1 MQPHQRTPADKIYSL
16 QQGEPSI
23 LQVCMQIVCRCVPSG
38 SKSKTTNQIKPAF
51 FSTPAYRGAQL
62 FSSFA
67 GAARPT
73 KRQLLCRLAPGLW
86 VYNNGGVYGGEA
98 AVAVN
103 QTQQVMM
110 HRSGGV
116 GCLATAASVGSTP
129 RYTGAYSI
137 VNRVSARMV
146 KGTAK
151 IISKQQ
157 HGMSMPG
164 QATAFHGIPLH
175 SLEQHIGRPMQTP
188 RSSLASRYH
197 QYHISPHR
205 APSICPTAYVR
216 TKRAPPHVSPNAV
229 HVSKRSFASHSGNH
243 HLKPLP
249 ASAHNALVKY
259 TPPVGPL
266 NRVDRAKLLAATPT
280 FLARLK
286 IRLKLLLMRQIRPW
300 RVDDFIA
307 MFSWAFLANVAFVL
321 LGTTTFFSLLLATAN
336 SLQFQGFVASKISDY
351 LTASTGVEVKFE
363 AAIVPNWKDGR
374 ITLRNVV
381 MSKRAEG
388 PSTDT
393 STSHKGEDHS
403 GHGHEHDDA
412 SDHQGTTSEEI
423 DTNFT
428 MFDLTIDEIDV
439 TLSAKRWLD
448 GKGLIEDACIKGV
461 RGVID
466 RTHVWWDPDVEY
478 IPEEARRK
486 HIPGDFELESLQLD
500 DMLVTVLQPDG
511 FRPYT
516 VSIFSA
522 QFPCFR
528 KQWICYDM
536 LCADSM
542 VGMFDGSLFSCYTAQ
557 RENTDSQTDTKW
569 RRTTRFKI
577 DDVKIDHLNAG
588 VEGPFGWIYSG
599 TVDVTCDVRIPNEP
613 EEDVLRKLVNDIVD
627 KIDEVVDFA
636 PLPLVFGTGAIGGKE
651 IVMYPNRAAA
661 ALHQKMME
669 EEEERKMIMQRQKLE
684 HKQDVSQQEQYHQR
698 QTNRNQ
704 LGQHH
709 KVEQQYREY
718 QVIKQQQSQHHL
730 TEQQRQQHQQHMARL
745 QPSVSTPATAAKSKS
760 KKPALVMDFEFLFN
774 DTKASIPLQTES
786 MSYLSNAMV
795 RPIVAFMNSNR
806 TVTPIRC
813 RVEMDLSEF
822 DGSWTI
828 YDSNLMNNLST
839 EVGKAWANLVAD
851 ERERNRKLKRVG
863 LWGLQSMTRNIVSVY
878 DYARGNRGF
887 WHYIGTQ
894 TT

>member
-1 MQPHQRTPADKIYSL
+1 MQPHRSTSADKICSHSK
-16 QQGEPSI
+16 GGSS
-23 LQVCMQIVCRCVPSG
+23 CR
-38 SKSKTTNQIKPAF
+38 
-51 FSTPAYRGAQL
+51 RGAQL
-62 FSSFA
+62 LSSLA
-67 GAARPT
+67 GTARPT

-86 VYNNGGVYGGEA
+86 VYNNSGVYGSEA

-110 HRSGGV
+110 HRSGGA
-116 GCLATAASVGSTP
+116 GGLAAATSIGSTP
-129 RYTGAYSI
+129 RHTGVYSI
-137 VNRVSARMV
+137 VNRVSAHMV
-146 KGTAK
+146 KGTAN
-151 IISKQQ
+151 IIGKQQ
-157 HGMSMPG
+157 HIPG
-164 QATAFHGIPLH
+164 PHGTPFH
-175 SLEQHIGRPMQTP
+175 SLEQHTAHPMYSF
-188 RSSLASRYH
+188 RSGSASRSA
-197 QYHISPHR
+197 QYHTSRHTI
-205 APSICPTAYVR
+205 PSVCPTTYVR
-216 TKRAPPHVSPNAV
+216 TKRAPCHFSSNAV
-229 HVSKRSFASHSGNH
+229 HGSKRSFASHSGNYQ
-243 HLKPLP
+243 LKAPP
-249 ASAHNALVKY
+249 ASPHNALVKY
-259 TPPVGPL
+259 TPPAGPL

-351 LTASTGVEVKFE
+351 LTASTGVKVKFE

-388 PSTDT
+388 PSTGA
-393 STSHKGEDHS
+393 STGHKGEDHS
-403 GHGHEHDDA
+403 GHGHEHDD
-412 SDHQGTTSEEI
+412 TSEHQSTATEDI

-486 HIPGDFELESLQLD
+486 HVPGDFELESLQLD

-557 RENTDSQTDTKW
+557 RENTDSQSDTKW
-569 RRTTRFKI
+569 KRTTRFKI

-669 EEEERKMIMQRQKLE
+669 EEEERRTVMQRQNLD
-684 HKQDVSQQEQYHQR
+684 HKQDAAQDGHDHHHHP
-698 QTNRNQ
+698 QTNRKQ
-704 LGQHH
+704 LGRHH

-718 QVIKQQQSQHHL
+718 QEIKQRQSQHHL
-730 TEQQRQQHQQHMARL
+730 TEQQRQQHQQHMAKL
-745 QPSVSTPATAAKSKS
+745 QPSAATPAAVAKSKS
-760 KKPALVMDFEFLFN
+760 KRPALVMDFEFLFN

-894 TT
+894 TV

>member
-1 MQPHQRTPADKIYSL
+1 
-16 QQGEPSI
+16 
-23 LQVCMQIVCRCVPSG
+23 
-38 SKSKTTNQIKPAF
+38 
-51 FSTPAYRGAQL
+51 
-62 FSSFA
+62 
-67 GAARPT
+67 
-73 KRQLLCRLAPGLW
+73 
-86 VYNNGGVYGGEA
+86 
-98 AVAVN
+98 
-103 QTQQVMM
+103 M
-110 HRSGGV
+110 HRSGSA
-116 GCLATAASVGSTP
+116 GCLTTAASVVSTP
-129 RYTGAYSI
+129 RHTGVYSI
-137 VNRVSARMV
+137 LNRVSSRMV

-151 IISKQQ
+151 IISTQQ
-157 HGMSMPG
+157 R
-164 QATAFHGIPLH
+164 I
-175 SLEQHIGRPMQTP
+175 
-188 RSSLASRYH
+188 
-197 QYHISPHR
+197 
-205 APSICPTAYVR
+205 
-216 TKRAPPHVSPNAV
+216 
-229 HVSKRSFASHSGNH
+229 
-243 HLKPLP
+243 
-249 ASAHNALVKY
+249 KY

-307 MFSWAFLANVAFVL
+307 MFSWAFLANIAFVL

-351 LTASTGVEVKFE
+351 LTASTGVRVKFE

-381 MSKRAEG
+381 MSKRAER

-393 STSHKGEDHS
+393 LPGHKGEDHS

-412 SDHQGTTSEEI
+412 SDHQGTTTEEI

-461 RGVID
+461 RGIID

-486 HIPGDFELESLQLD
+486 HVPGDFELESLQLD

-557 RENTDSQTDTKW
+557 RENTDNQTDTKW
-569 RRTTRFKI
+569 KRTTRFKI

-613 EEDVLRKLVNDIVD
+613 SEDVLRKLVNDIVD

-669 EEEERKMIMQRQKLE
+669 EEEERRMTMQRQKLE
-684 HKQDVSQQEQYHQR
+684 SPQDTSREEHHQH
-698 QTNRNQ
+698 QTNLSQ
-704 LGQHH
+704 LDRHH
-709 KVEQQYREY
+709 KVEQQYKEY
-718 QVIKQQQSQHHL
+718 QEIKEQQSQHHL

-745 QPSVSTPATAAKSKS
+745 QPSATAPASVAKSKS
-760 KKPALVMDFEFLFN
+760 KKPALVMDFEFRFN

-813 RVEMDLSEF
+813 RVEMDLCEF

-894 TT
+894 TA

>member
-1 MQPHQRTPADKIYSL
+1 MQATCLAQRGPMRGL
-16 QQGEPSI
+16 I
-23 LQVCMQIVCRCVPSG
+23 LTRTLASNHVASVHRTRFILVNSASALSG
-38 SKSKTTNQIKPAF
+38 HRSRAS
-51 FSTPAYRGAQL
+51 RL
-62 FSSFA
+62 FSSIT
-67 GAARPT
+67 GGGRT
-73 KRQLLCRLAPGLW
+73 TTSKQLLCRLAPGLW
-86 VYNNGGVYGGEA
+86 VYNNGGLYGGEA

-103 QTQQVMM
+103 QTTQQVIMN
-110 HRSGGV
+110 R
-116 GCLATAASVGSTP
+116 
-129 RYTGAYSI
+129 TGAGL
-137 VNRVSARMV
+137 VSNSFACSAPRARGVHTIMNDLSKRMV
-146 KGTAK
+146 KGTAQ
-151 IISKQQ
+151 ILSKPQPRTNLQTGPAQDSQNFLLGESLQPHLQQ
-157 HGMSMPG
+157 FRRS
-164 QATAFHGIPLH
+164 LH
-175 SLEQHIGRPMQTP
+175 TTTRQEA
-188 RSSLASRYH
+188 SSLASGSSQSRH
-197 QYHISPHR
+197 VQDSVQAKR
-205 APSICPTAYVR
+205 VFASTLTRTKLAPSGVR
-216 TKRAPPHVSPNAV
+216 SQ
-229 HVSKRSFASHSGNH
+229 VSKRTFATETGRSSSS
-243 HLKPLP
+243 
-249 ASAHNALVKY
+249 ASSQSALVKY
-259 TPPVGPL
+259 TPPIGPL
-266 NRVDRAKLLAATPT
+266 DRVGRAKLLSAAPN
-280 FLARLK
+280 FMARLR

-307 MFSWAFLANVAFVL
+307 MFSWAFIANVAFVL
-321 LGTTTFFSLLLATAN
+321 LGTTTFFSLVLATAN

-351 LTASTGVEVKFE
+351 LTASTGVKVKFE

-381 MSKRAEG
+381 MSKRAEE
-388 PSTDT
+388 PSDAQHLL
-393 STSHKGEDHS
+393 SHKGEDHS
-403 GHGHEHDDA
+403 GHGHEHDGEG
-412 SDHQGTTSEEI
+412 DHPSQEEI

-439 TLSAKRWLD
+439 TLSARRWLD
-448 GKGLIEDACIKGV
+448 GKGLIEDASIKGV

-486 HIPGDFELESLQLD
+486 HVPGDFELESLELD

-516 VSIFSA
+516 VSIFNA

-542 VGMFDGSLFSCYTAQ
+542 VGMFDGCLFSCYTAQ
-557 RENTDSQTDTKW
+557 RENTDSQSDTKW
-569 RRTTRFKI
+569 KRTTRFKI

-588 VEGPFGWIYSG
+588 VEGPFGWIYAG

-636 PLPLVFGTGAIGGKE
+636 PLPIVFGTGTIGGKE
-651 IVMYPNRAAA
+651 IVVYPNRAAA
-661 ALHQKMME
+661 ALHQKMKE
-669 EEEERKMIMQRQKLE
+669 EEEEEQRLLALQARAQRMTPAEE
-684 HKQDVSQQEQYHQR
+684 HHRLRQMNHGQHQSQQYHQ
-698 QTNRNQ
+698 Q
-704 LGQHH
+704 
-709 KVEQQYREY
+709 VQQMYH
-718 QVIKQQQSQHHL
+718 QQQQQQQQQLSQYP
-730 TEQQRQQHQQHMARL
+730 TAAQQQQHQAHMAKVH
-745 QPSVSTPATAAKSKS
+745 PPKTKS
-760 KKPALVMDFEFLFN
+760 KKPALVMDFEFRFN

-813 RVEMDLSEF
+813 RLEMDLSEF

-894 TT
+894 TA

>member
-1 MQPHQRTPADKIYSL
+1 MNHLS
-16 QQGEPSI
+16 E
-23 LQVCMQIVCRCVPSG
+23 
-38 SKSKTTNQIKPAF
+38 
-51 FSTPAYRGAQL
+51 
-62 FSSFA
+62 
-67 GAARPT
+67 
-73 KRQLLCRLAPGLW
+73 
-86 VYNNGGVYGGEA
+86 
-98 AVAVN
+98 
-103 QTQQVMM
+103 
-110 HRSGGV
+110 
-116 GCLATAASVGSTP
+116 
-129 RYTGAYSI
+129 
-137 VNRVSARMV
+137 RMV
-146 KGTAK
+146 KGTAR
-151 IISKQQ
+151 ILSKPQPRTSLQEAGLCGFTKTSQQ
-157 HGMSMPG
+157 HPFRDPM
-164 QATAFHGIPLH
+164 
-175 SLEQHIGRPMQTP
+175 QHIVHSKHTSSSPTPSQIRQYQTSKP
-188 RSSLASRYH
+188 HITLTETIQAASVPVRAKPTYPTT
-197 QYHISPHR
+197 YTR
-205 APSICPTAYVR
+205 TKLAPSCMRSHAGNGT
-216 TKRAPPHVSPNAV
+216 
-229 HVSKRSFASHSGNH
+229 KRSFATEAGGQYPRSS
-243 HLKPLP
+243 
-249 ASAHNALVKY
+249 SITQNALVKY

-266 NRVDRAKLLAATPT
+266 DRVGRAKLLSAAPN

-300 RVDDFIA
+300 RTDDFIA

-321 LGTTTFFSLLLATAN
+321 LGTTTFFSLVLATAN

-351 LTASTGVEVKFE
+351 LTASTGVKVKFE

-381 MSKRAEG
+381 MSKRAEDPISSHLIG
-388 PSTDT
+388 
-393 STSHKGEDHS
+393 HKGEDHS
-403 GHGHEHDDA
+403 GHGHEHDHDGVDHA
-412 SDHQGTTSEEI
+412 SITEEEI

-428 MFDLTIDEIDV
+428 MFDLTIDQIDV
-439 TLSAKRWLD
+439 TLSAKQWLD
-448 GKGLIEDACIKGV
+448 GKGLIEDASIKGV

-478 IPEEARRK
+478 IPEEARRQ
-486 HIPGDFELESLQLD
+486 HVPGDFELESLQLE

-528 KQWICYDM
+528 KQWVCYDM
-536 LCADSM
+536 LCAESM
-542 VGMFDGSLFSCYTAQ
+542 VGMFDGCLFSCYTAQ
-557 RENTDSQTDTKW
+557 RESTDNQTDTKW
-569 RRTTRFKI
+569 RRMTRFKI

-588 VEGPFGWIYSG
+588 VEGPFGWIYAG
-599 TVDVTCDVRIPNEP
+599 TVDVTCDVRIPSEP
-613 EEDVLRKLVNDIVD
+613 REDVLRKLVNDIVD

-669 EEEERKMIMQRQKLE
+669 EEEEQRRYAQQNESESDVENEHHRLHEANRHEYLQKQQKIEQQLRQYQQLQE
-684 HKQDVSQQEQYHQR
+684 QSQQ
-698 QTNRNQ
+698 
-704 LGQHH
+704 L
-709 KVEQQYREY
+709 
-718 QVIKQQQSQHHL
+718 L
-730 TEQQRQQHQQHMARL
+730 TEQQRQQHQQHMSRL
-745 QPSVSTPATAAKSKS
+745 IPVKSKS
-760 KKPALVMDFEFLFN
+760 KKPALVMDFEFRFN
-774 DTKASIPLQTES
+774 DIKASVPLQTES
-786 MSYLSNAMV
+786 MSYLSNAMI

-839 EVGKAWANLVAD
+839 EVGKAWANIVAD

-894 TT
+894 TV

>member
-1 MQPHQRTPADKIYSL
+1 MRFLSSL
-16 QQGEPSI
+16 TGNS
-23 LQVCMQIVCRCVPSG
+23 R
-38 SKSKTTNQIKPAF
+38 
-51 FSTPAYRGAQL
+51 
-62 FSSFA
+62 SS
-67 GAARPT
+67 

-86 VYNNGGVYGGEA
+86 VYNNGGIYGGEA

-103 QTQQVMM
+103 QTTQQVMM
-110 HRSGGV
+110 QRSGVATLNSASFAGSVPARARGV
-116 GCLATAASVGSTP
+116 HQIMNHLSE
-129 RYTGAYSI
+129 
-137 VNRVSARMV
+137 RMV
-146 KGTAK
+146 KGTAR
-151 IISKQQ
+151 ILSKPQPRTSSALQ
-157 HGMSMPG
+157 EAGRHGFS
-164 QATAFHGIPLH
+164 
-175 SLEQHIGRPMQTP
+175 
-188 RSSLASRYH
+188 RSSSQPHTTQHHHFSSSLSTPSSQTRQYITSTNHINKATSTLSSTTATRTAHLAYPLRTKL
-197 QYHISPHR
+197 
-205 APSICPTAYVR
+205 APSTVR
-216 TKRAPPHVSPNAV
+216 FHAV
-229 HVSKRSFASHSGNH
+229 NGSRRTYATPSSNTS
-243 HLKPLP
+243 
-249 ASAHNALVKY
+249 ALVKY
-259 TPPVGPL
+259 TPPHTGPL
-266 NRVDRAKLLAATPT
+266 DRVGRAKLLSAAPT

-286 IRLKLLLMRQIRPW
+286 IRFKLLLMRQIRPW

-321 LGTTTFFSLLLATAN
+321 LGTTTFFSLVLAAAN

-351 LTASTGVEVKFE
+351 LTASTGVKVKFE

-381 MSKRAEG
+381 MSKRAET
-388 PSTDT
+388 PLTEDES
-393 STSHKGEDHS
+393 SSLVHKGEDHS
-403 GHGHEHDDA
+403 GHGHEHDDSHPYIA
-412 SDHQGTTSEEI
+412 TEEEI

-428 MFDLTIDEIDV
+428 MFDVTIDQIDV

-448 GKGLIEDACIKGV
+448 GKGLIEDASIKGV

-486 HIPGDFELESLQLD
+486 HVPGDFELESLQLE

-516 VSIFSA
+516 VSVFSA

-542 VGMFDGSLFSCYTAQ
+542 VGMFDGCLFSCYTAQ
-557 RENTDSQTDTKW
+557 RENTDIQTDIKW
-569 RRTTRFKI
+569 KRTTRFKI

-588 VEGPFGWIYSG
+588 VEGPFGWIYAG
-599 TVDVTCDVRIPNEP
+599 TVDITCDVKIPNEP

-651 IVMYPNRAAA
+651 IVVYPNRAAA
-661 ALHQKMME
+661 ALHQRMME
-669 EEEERKMIMQRQKLE
+669 KEEEEREILASQHQQ
-684 HKQDVSQQEQYHQR
+684 HGHIHQAQTPQDEHQR
-698 QTNRNQ
+698 LHQ
-704 LGQHH
+704 LKKQHQ
-709 KVEQQYREY
+709 KVEQQYRQY
-718 QVIKQQQSQHHL
+718 LIQQQQSQQHL
-730 TEQQRQQHQQHMARL
+730 TEQQRQQHQQHMSRL
-745 QPSVSTPATAAKSKS
+745 NPAIITGKIKS
-760 KKPALVMDFEFLFN
+760 KKPALVMDFEFRFN

-795 RPIVAFMNSNR
+795 RPLVAFMNSNR

-828 YDSNLMNNLST
+828 YDSNLMSNLST

-863 LWGLQSMTRNIVSVY
+863 LWGLQSVTRNIVSVY

-894 TT
+894 SV

>member
-1 MQPHQRTPADKIYSL
+1 MQASCLLQRGPIRPPILTRTVACNHPTAIQRTR
-16 QQGEPSI
+16 SI
-23 LQVCMQIVCRCVPSG
+23 LLKKQDVQTR
-38 SKSKTTNQIKPAF
+38 SKSMQF
-51 FSTPAYRGAQL
+51 LSTITGNGRT
-62 FSSFA
+62 S
-67 GAARPT
+67 

-86 VYNNGGVYGGEA
+86 VYNNGGIYGGEA

-103 QTQQVMM
+103 QTTQQVIMQ
-110 HRSGGV
+110 RSGVATLNSASFAGSIPTRARGV
-116 GCLATAASVGSTP
+116 HQIMNHLSE
-129 RYTGAYSI
+129 
-137 VNRVSARMV
+137 RMV
-146 KGTAK
+146 KGTAQ
-151 IISKQQ
+151 ILSKPQPRTSTLQ
-157 HGMSMPG
+157 EAGRLGFSQSSSQPHAANHHHFLSSPVNTPSS
-164 QATAFHGIPLH
+164 QTRQYITTTNHLNKTTPTTAARAAHLANPLRTQ
-175 SLEQHIGRPMQTP
+175 L
-188 RSSLASRYH
+188 
-197 QYHISPHR
+197 
-205 APSICPTAYVR
+205 APSTVR
-216 TKRAPPHVSPNAV
+216 SQAV
-229 HVSKRSFASHSGNH
+229 NGSRRTYATQSSNS
-243 HLKPLP
+243 
-249 ASAHNALVKY
+249 SALVKY
-259 TPPVGPL
+259 TPPPTGPL
-266 NRVDRAKLLAATPT
+266 DRVGRAKLLSAAPT

-321 LGTTTFFSLLLATAN
+321 LGTTTFFSLVLAAAN

-381 MSKRAEG
+381 MSKRAVAPLPEDE
-388 PSTDT
+388 S
-393 STSHKGEDHS
+393 SSLAHKGEDHS
-403 GHGHEHDDA
+403 GHGHEHDDSHPHVA
-412 SDHQGTTSEEI
+412 TEEEV

-428 MFDLTIDEIDV
+428 MFDVTIDQIDV

-448 GKGLIEDACIKGV
+448 GKGLIEDASIKGV

-486 HIPGDFELESLQLD
+486 HVPGDFELESLQLE

-516 VSIFSA
+516 VSVFSA

-542 VGMFDGSLFSCYTAQ
+542 VGMFDGCLFSCYTAQ
-557 RENTDSQTDTKW
+557 RENTDTQTDTKW
-569 RRTTRFKI
+569 KRTTRFKI

-588 VEGPFGWIYSG
+588 VEGPFGWIYAG
-599 TVDVTCDVRIPNEP
+599 TVDVTCDVKIPNEP

-651 IVMYPNRAAA
+651 IVVYPNRAAA
-661 ALHQKMME
+661 ALHQRMME
-669 EEEERKMIMQRQKLE
+669 KEEEERKMQRQQHGHTHQPQTPQDE
-684 HKQDVSQQEQYHQR
+684 HHRLHHLNKQHQ
-698 QTNRNQ
+698 
-704 LGQHH
+704 
-709 KVEQQYREY
+709 KVEQQYRQY
-718 QVIKQQQSQHHL
+718 QLQQQQSQQHL
-730 TEQQRQQHQQHMARL
+730 TEQQRQQHQQHMSRL
-745 QPSVSTPATAAKSKS
+745 NPATITGKTKS
-760 KKPALVMDFEFLFN
+760 KKPALVMDFEFRFN
-774 DTKASIPLQTES
+774 DTKASIPLHTES

-795 RPIVAFMNSNR
+795 RPLVAFMNSNR

-863 LWGLQSMTRNIVSVY
+863 LWGLQSVTRNIVSVY

-894 TT
+894 TV

>member
-1 MQPHQRTPADKIYSL
+1 MQRSCAGLNS
-16 QQGEPSI
+16 
-23 LQVCMQIVCRCVPSG
+23 
-38 SKSKTTNQIKPAF
+38 A
-51 FSTPAYRGAQL
+51 
-62 FSSFA
+62 SFA
-67 GAARPT
+67 A
-73 KRQLLCRLAPGLW
+73 
-86 VYNNGGVYGGEA
+86 
-98 AVAVN
+98 
-103 QTQQVMM
+103 
-110 HRSGGV
+110 
-116 GCLATAASVGSTP
+116 AASSTAP
-129 RYTGAYSI
+129 RPRGVHEIMNHLSE
-137 VNRVSARMV
+137 RMV

-151 IISKQQ
+151 ILSKPQ
-157 HGMSMPG
+157 PR
-164 QATAFHGIPLH
+164 T
-175 SLEQHIGRPMQTP
+175 SLKDAGLRGFSQPYSP
-188 RSSLASRYH
+188 YSSLLHDSSAPYISSRHITNASLSQFPISSSQTRQLVASTKARSTRMPESTISSTTAHSKPAIVAPYVQTRLAYIANGSRRTYATEAGGHLSTSTAASR
-197 QYHISPHR
+197 QS
-205 APSICPTAYVR
+205 
-216 TKRAPPHVSPNAV
+216 
-229 HVSKRSFASHSGNH
+229 
-243 HLKPLP
+243 
-249 ASAHNALVKY
+249 ALVKY
-259 TPPVGPL
+259 IPPTGPL
-266 NRVDRAKLLAATPT
+266 NRVDRAKLLSATPT
-280 FLARLK
+280 FMARFK

-321 LGTTTFFSLLLATAN
+321 LGTTTFFSLVLAAAN

-351 LTASTGVEVKFE
+351 LTASTGVKVKFE

-381 MSKRAEG
+381 MSKRAEE
-388 PSTDT
+388 PAKDELAL
-393 STSHKGEDHS
+393 HKGEDHS
-403 GHGHEHDDA
+403 GHGHEHEEP
-412 SDHQGTTSEEI
+412 SEHHSGTTEEV

-428 MFDLTIDEIDV
+428 MFDLTIDQIDV

-448 GKGLIEDACIKGV
+448 GKGLIEDASIKGV

-486 HIPGDFELESLQLD
+486 HVPGDFELEFLQLD

-528 KQWICYDM
+528 KQWLFYDM

-542 VGMFDGSLFSCYTAQ
+542 VGMFDGCLFSCYTAQ
-557 RENTDSQTDTKW
+557 RENTDSQSDTKW
-569 RRTTRFKI
+569 KRATRFKI

-599 TVDVTCDVRIPNEP
+599 TVDITCDVRIPKEP

-661 ALHQKMME
+661 SLHQKLME
-669 EEEERKMIMQRQKLE
+669 EEEERQLHARE
-684 HKQDVSQQEQYHQR
+684 HEQSHGHDREQVERHRREAEHHHLHQANRSQLLKHPD
-698 QTNRNQ
+698 
-704 LGQHH
+704 
-709 KVEQQYREY
+709 VEQQYRKY
-718 QVIKQQQSQHHL
+718 QQMQQQSQQHL
-730 TEQQRQQHQQHMARL
+730 TEQQKQQHEQHMSRL
-745 QPSVSTPATAAKSKS
+745 QPLPILKSKH
-760 KKPALVMDFEFLFN
+760 KKTALVMDFEFRFN
-774 DTKASIPLQTES
+774 DTKASVPLHTES

-806 TVTPIRC
+806 TAIPIRC
-813 RVEMDLSEF
+813 RVEMDLNEF
-822 DGSWTI
+822 DGAWTM
-828 YDSNLMNNLST
+828 YDSDLMNNLST

-894 TT
+894 TV

>member
-1 MQPHQRTPADKIYSL
+1 MQR
-16 QQGEPSI
+16 
-23 LQVCMQIVCRCVPSG
+23 SG
-38 SKSKTTNQIKPAF
+38 V
-51 FSTPAYRGAQL
+51 STLNSA
-62 FSSFA
+62 SFA
-67 GAARPT
+67 GTAPRARCVH
-73 KRQLLCRLAPGLW
+73 QIMNHLS
-86 VYNNGGVYGGEA
+86 E
-98 AVAVN
+98 
-103 QTQQVMM
+103 
-110 HRSGGV
+110 
-116 GCLATAASVGSTP
+116 
-129 RYTGAYSI
+129 
-137 VNRVSARMV
+137 RMV
-146 KGTAK
+146 KGTAQ
-151 IISKQQ
+151 ILSRPQPRTSALQEAGRHGFSHSSKPHPAHPAHHIPSPLKTSASQSRQ
-157 HGMSMPG
+157 YRTSHHPARLRETTSTLPSASPR
-164 QATAFHGIPLH
+164 ATHP
-175 SLEQHIGRPMQTP
+175 
-188 RSSLASRYH
+188 SSFLRTKL
-197 QYHISPHR
+197 
-205 APSICPTAYVR
+205 APSTVR
-216 TKRAPPHVSPNAV
+216 
-229 HVSKRSFASHSGNH
+229 SHPISGSRRTY
-243 HLKPLP
+243 
-249 ASAHNALVKY
+249 ATGSSSSSALVKY
-259 TPPVGPL
+259 TPPTGPL
-266 NRVDRAKLLAATPT
+266 DRVGRAKLLSAAPT

-321 LGTTTFFSLLLATAN
+321 LGTTTFFSLVLAAAN

-351 LTASTGVEVKFE
+351 LTASTGVKVKFE

-381 MSKRAEG
+381 MSKRPEI
-388 PSTDT
+388 PSNQDP
-393 STSHKGEDHS
+393 SLLAHMGEDHS
-403 GHGHEHDDA
+403 GHGHEHDEL
-412 SDHQGTTSEEI
+412 TEEEI
-423 DTNFT
+423 ETNFT
-428 MFDLTIDEIDV
+428 MFDVTIDQIDV
-439 TLSAKRWLD
+439 TFSAKRWLD
-448 GKGLIEDACIKGV
+448 GKGLIQDASIKGV

-466 RTHVWWDPDVEY
+466 RTHVWWDPDEEY

-486 HIPGDFELESLQLD
+486 HVPGDFELESLQLE

-516 VSIFSA
+516 VSVFSA

-542 VGMFDGSLFSCYTAQ
+542 VGMFDGCLFSCYTAQ
-557 RENTDSQTDTKW
+557 RENTDTQTDTKW
-569 RRTTRFKI
+569 KRTTRFKI

-588 VEGPFGWIYSG
+588 VEGPFGWIYAG
-599 TVDVTCDVRIPNEP
+599 TVDVTCDVHIPKEP

-651 IVMYPNRAAA
+651 IIVYPNRAAA

-669 EEEERKMIMQRQKLE
+669 KEEEERELLALQRRQQGHGHQAETPQDE
-684 HKQDVSQQEQYHQR
+684 HHR
-698 QTNRNQ
+698 FNQ
-704 LGQHH
+704 LKKQHQM
-709 KVEQQYREY
+709 VEQQYRQY
-718 QVIKQQQSQHHL
+718 QLQQQQSQQHL
-730 TEQQRQQHQQHMARL
+730 TEQQRQQHQQHMSRIN
-745 QPSVSTPATAAKSKS
+745 PAAITGKSKS
-760 KKPALVMDFEFLFN
+760 KKPALVMDFEFRFN

-894 TT
+894 SV

>member
-1 MQPHQRTPADKIYSL
+1 MPRL
-16 QQGEPSI
+16 
-23 LQVCMQIVCRCVPSG
+23 
-38 SKSKTTNQIKPAF
+38 
-51 FSTPAYRGAQL
+51 
-62 FSSFA
+62 A
-67 GAARPT
+67 GNGRST

-86 VYNNGGVYGGEA
+86 VYNNGGIYGGEA

-103 QTQQVMM
+103 QTTQQVIMQ
-110 HRSGGV
+110 RSGVATLNSASFAGTVPRARGV
-116 GCLATAASVGSTP
+116 HQIMNHLSE
-129 RYTGAYSI
+129 
-137 VNRVSARMV
+137 RMV
-146 KGTAK
+146 KGTAQILSK
-151 IISKQQ
+151 PQPRISALQEAGRQ
-157 HGMSMPG
+157 GFGHSSSP
-164 QATAFHGIPLH
+164 QPLHHHHLSPPLNIPL
-175 SLEQHIGRPMQTP
+175 SQTRLYITSNRLAHLNKSTSTFTP
-188 RSSLASRYH
+188 TASRAAH
-197 QYHISPHR
+197 LSNP
-205 APSICPTAYVR
+205 VR
-216 TKRAPPHVSPNAV
+216 TKLAPSTV
-229 HVSKRSFASHSGNH
+229 RSHAINGSTRTYATKS
-243 HLKPLP
+243 
-249 ASAHNALVKY
+249 SSSSALVKY
-259 TPPVGPL
+259 TPPTGPL
-266 NRVDRAKLLAATPT
+266 DRVGRAKLLSAAPT

-321 LGTTTFFSLLLATAN
+321 LGTTTFFSLVLAAAN

-351 LTASTGVEVKFE
+351 LTASTGVKVKFE

-381 MSKRAEG
+381 MSKRAETPLG
-388 PSTDT
+388 EDPS
-393 STSHKGEDHS
+393 SLLAHKGEDHS
-403 GHGHEHDDA
+403 GHGHEHDDP
-412 SDHQGTTSEEI
+412 HHHVPTYEEI

-428 MFDLTIDEIDV
+428 MFDVTIDQIDV

-448 GKGLIEDACIKGV
+448 GKGLIEDASIKGV

-486 HIPGDFELESLQLD
+486 HVPGDFELESLQLE

-516 VSIFSA
+516 VSVFSA

-542 VGMFDGSLFSCYTAQ
+542 VGMFDGCLFSCYTAQ
-557 RENTDSQTDTKW
+557 RENTDTQSDTKW
-569 RRTTRFKI
+569 KRTTRFKI

-588 VEGPFGWIYSG
+588 VEGPFGWIYAG
-599 TVDVTCDVRIPNEP
+599 TVDITCDVKIPNEP
-613 EEDVLRKLVNDIVD
+613 EEDVLRKLVNDIVG

-636 PLPLVFGTGAIGGKE
+636 PLPLVFGTGAIGGKDI
-651 IVMYPNRAAA
+651 IVYPNRAAA
-661 ALHQKMME
+661 ALHQRMME
-669 EEEERKMIMQRQKLE
+669 KEEEERELLAMQRRQQGHSHHAQTPQDE
-684 HKQDVSQQEQYHQR
+684 HHRLHQLNKQHQ
-698 QTNRNQ
+698 
-704 LGQHH
+704 
-709 KVEQQYREY
+709 KVEQQYRQY
-718 QVIKQQQSQHHL
+718 QLQQQQNQQHL
-730 TEQQRQQHQQHMARL
+730 TEHQRQQHQQHMARL
-745 QPSVSTPATAAKSKS
+745 NPATITGKTKS
-760 KKPALVMDFEFLFN
+760 KKPALVMDFEFRFN

-795 RPIVAFMNSNR
+795 RPLVAFMNSNR

-894 TT
+894 TV

>member
-1 MQPHQRTPADKIYSL
+1 MRFLS
-16 QQGEPSI
+16 SI
-23 LQVCMQIVCRCVPSG
+23 TG
-38 SKSKTTNQIKPAF
+38 SS
-51 FSTPAYRGAQL
+51 
-62 FSSFA
+62 
-67 GAARPT
+67 RPT

-86 VYNNGGVYGGEA
+86 VYNNGGIYGGEA

-103 QTQQVMM
+103 QTTHQVIMQ
-110 HRSGGV
+110 RSGV
-116 GCLATAASVGSTP
+116 ATLNSASFAGTVP
-129 RYTGAYSI
+129 RARDVHQIMNHLSE
-137 VNRVSARMV
+137 RMV
-146 KGTAK
+146 KGTAQ
-151 IISKQQ
+151 ILSKPQPRTSALQ
-157 HGMSMPG
+157 EAGRHGFGHTSSQPHHHHP
-164 QATAFHGIPLH
+164 TSPLNTPLSQTRQYTTPNH
-175 SLEQHIGRPMQTP
+175 HAHINNPT
-188 RSSLASRYH
+188 STFT
-197 QYHISPHR
+197 
-205 APSICPTAYVR
+205 PTATRTAYLSYPVR
-216 TKRAPPHVSPNAV
+216 TKLAPSAV
-229 HVSKRSFASHSGNH
+229 RSHAVNG
-243 HLKPLP
+243 
-249 ASAHNALVKY
+249 SARTYATTSSSSSALVKY
-259 TPPVGPL
+259 TPPTGPL
-266 NRVDRAKLLAATPT
+266 DRVGRAKLLSAAPT

-286 IRLKLLLMRQIRPW
+286 IRFKLLLMRQIRPW

-321 LGTTTFFSLLLATAN
+321 LGTTTFFSLVLAAAN

-351 LTASTGVEVKFE
+351 LTASTGVKVKFE

-381 MSKRAEG
+381 MSKRAETPEAED
-388 PSTDT
+388 PS
-393 STSHKGEDHS
+393 SLLAHKGEDHS
-403 GHGHEHDDA
+403 GHGHEHDDT
-412 SDHQGTTSEEI
+412 HHPTPTFEEI

-428 MFDLTIDEIDV
+428 MFDVTIDQIDV

-448 GKGLIEDACIKGV
+448 GKGLIEDASIKGV
-461 RGVID
+461 RGIID

-486 HIPGDFELESLQLD
+486 HIPGDFELESLQLE

-516 VSIFSA
+516 VSVFSA

-542 VGMFDGSLFSCYTAQ
+542 VGMFDGCLFSCYTAQ
-557 RENTDSQTDTKW
+557 RENTDTQSDTKW
-569 RRTTRFKI
+569 KRTTRFKI

-588 VEGPFGWIYSG
+588 VEGPFGWIYAG
-599 TVDVTCDVRIPNEP
+599 TVDVTCDVKIPNEP
-613 EEDVLRKLVNDIVD
+613 EEDALRKLVNDIVD

-651 IVMYPNRAAA
+651 IIVYPNRAAA
-661 ALHQKMME
+661 ALHQRMME
-669 EEEERKMIMQRQKLE
+669 KEEEEREMLALQRRQQGHIHQTQTPQDE
-684 HKQDVSQQEQYHQR
+684 HHRLHQLNKQHQ
-698 QTNRNQ
+698 
-704 LGQHH
+704 
-709 KVEQQYREY
+709 KVEQQYRQY
-718 QVIKQQQSQHHL
+718 QLQQQQNQQHL
-730 TEQQRQQHQQHMARL
+730 TEQQRQQHQQHMSRL
-745 QPSVSTPATAAKSKS
+745 NPATITGKTKS
-760 KKPALVMDFEFLFN
+760 KKPALVMDFEFRFN

-795 RPIVAFMNSNR
+795 RPLVAFMNSNR

-894 TT
+894 SV

>member
-1 MQPHQRTPADKIYSL
+1 MQR
-16 QQGEPSI
+16 
-23 LQVCMQIVCRCVPSG
+23 SG
-38 SKSKTTNQIKPAF
+38 S
-51 FSTPAYRGAQL
+51 
-62 FSSFA
+62 A
-67 GAARPT
+67 GCFHPV
-73 KRQLLCRLAPGLW
+73 PF
-86 VYNNGGVYGGEA
+86 
-98 AVAVN
+98 
-103 QTQQVMM
+103 
-110 HRSGGV
+110 
-116 GCLATAASVGSTP
+116 TASTP
-129 RYTGAYSI
+129 RKKGVHQIMNHLSQRMVQGTAEILTKPQPTTSISSQATSFRGFSRLSMKQPSPHPMQSHCSSSSTQGNSCPSRRYHTPRQAASSLTPNSAKIAYTTAYARTRLAAASMFP
-137 VNRVSARMV
+137 NSAR
-146 KGTAK
+146 GST
-151 IISKQQ
+151 
-157 HGMSMPG
+157 
-164 QATAFHGIPLH
+164 
-175 SLEQHIGRPMQTP
+175 
-188 RSSLASRYH
+188 
-197 QYHISPHR
+197 
-205 APSICPTAYVR
+205 
-216 TKRAPPHVSPNAV
+216 
-229 HVSKRSFASHSGNH
+229 RSFASEAGG
-243 HLKPLP
+243 LYPKPS
-249 ASAHNALVKY
+249 ASSSKNALVKY
-259 TPPVGPL
+259 TPPIGPL

-321 LGTTTFFSLLLATAN
+321 LGTTTFFSLVLAAAN
-336 SLQFQGFVASKISDY
+336 SLQFQGFVAAKISDY
-351 LTASTGVEVKFE
+351 LTASTGVKVKFE

-381 MSKRAEG
+381 MSKRAEE
-388 PSTDT
+388 PVQDAL
-393 STSHKGEDHS
+393 TSHKGEDHS
-403 GHGHEHDDA
+403 GHGHEHDDPI
-412 SDHQGTTSEEI
+412 DHHSVTTEEI

-428 MFDLTIDEIDV
+428 MFDLTIDQIDV
-439 TLSAKRWLD
+439 TLSARRWLD
-448 GKGLIEDACIKGV
+448 GKGLIEDASIKGV

-466 RTHVWWDPDVEY
+466 RTHVWWDTEVEY

-486 HIPGDFELESLQLD
+486 HVPGDFELESLQLD
-500 DMLVTVLQPDG
+500 DMLVTVLQPDA

-528 KQWICYDM
+528 KQWLCYDM

-542 VGMFDGSLFSCYTAQ
+542 VGMFDGCLFSCYTAQ

-569 RRTTRFKI
+569 KRTTRFKI

-599 TVDVTCDVRIPNEP
+599 TVDITCDVRIPNEP

-651 IVMYPNRAAA
+651 IVIYPNRAAA

-669 EEEERKMIMQRQKLE
+669 EEEERQGHKDRQDIAQGERHQADRGQRAQ
-684 HKQDVSQQEQYHQR
+684 HQD
-698 QTNRNQ
+698 
-704 LGQHH
+704 
-709 KVEQQYREY
+709 VEQQYHQY
-718 QVIKQQQSQHHL
+718 QQLKQQQSQQHL
-730 TEQQRQQHQQHMARL
+730 TEQQRQQHQLHMSRIN
-745 QPSVSTPATAAKSKS
+745 PSASTPITAMRSKS
-760 KKPALVMDFEFLFN
+760 KKPALVMDFEFRFN

-786 MSYLSNAMV
+786 MSYLSNAMI

-828 YDSNLMNNLST
+828 YDSNLMNNLSA

-894 TT
+894 TA

>member
-1 MQPHQRTPADKIYSL
+1 MNHLS
-16 QQGEPSI
+16 ES
-23 LQVCMQIVCRCVPSG
+23 
-38 SKSKTTNQIKPAF
+38 
-51 FSTPAYRGAQL
+51 
-62 FSSFA
+62 
-67 GAARPT
+67 
-73 KRQLLCRLAPGLW
+73 
-86 VYNNGGVYGGEA
+86 
-98 AVAVN
+98 
-103 QTQQVMM
+103 
-110 HRSGGV
+110 
-116 GCLATAASVGSTP
+116 
-129 RYTGAYSI
+129 
-137 VNRVSARMV
+137 MV
-146 KGTAK
+146 KGTAQVL
-151 IISKQQ
+151 SKRQPRTSALQ
-157 HGMSMPG
+157 EAGRHGFSHSSS
-164 QATAFHGIPLH
+164 QAYTAHHHQFPSPLT
-175 SLEQHIGRPMQTP
+175 SPLSQTRPYITSTNHLCKTTSTLTP
-188 RSSLASRYH
+188 AKASRTARL
-197 QYHISPHR
+197 SNPLR
-205 APSICPTAYVR
+205 TKLAPSTVR
-216 TKRAPPHVSPNAV
+216 SHTVNGSRRTYATQT
-229 HVSKRSFASHSGNH
+229 SKS
-243 HLKPLP
+243 
-249 ASAHNALVKY
+249 NALVKY
-259 TPPVGPL
+259 TPPTGPL
-266 NRVDRAKLLAATPT
+266 DRVGRAKLLSAAPT

-286 IRLKLLLMRQIRPW
+286 IRFKLLLMRQIRPW

-321 LGTTTFFSLLLATAN
+321 LGTTTFFSLVLAAAN

-351 LTASTGVEVKFE
+351 LTASTGVKVKFE

-381 MSKRAEG
+381 MSKRADI
-388 PSTDT
+388 PATDDE
-393 STSHKGEDHS
+393 SSSLIHKGEDHS
-403 GHGHEHDDA
+403 GHGHEHDD
-412 SDHQGTTSEEI
+412 SHPHIPTEEEV

-428 MFDLTIDEIDV
+428 MFDVTIDQIDV

-448 GKGLIEDACIKGV
+448 GKGLIEDASIKGV

-486 HIPGDFELESLQLD
+486 HVPGDFELESLQLE

-516 VSIFSA
+516 VSVFSA

-542 VGMFDGSLFSCYTAQ
+542 VGMFDGCLFSCYTAQ
-557 RENTDSQTDTKW
+557 RENTDTQTDTKW
-569 RRTTRFKI
+569 KRTTRFKI

-588 VEGPFGWIYSG
+588 VEGPFGWIYAG

-636 PLPLVFGTGAIGGKE
+636 PLPLVFGTGAIGGKD
-651 IVMYPNRAAA
+651 IVVYPNRAAA
-661 ALHQKMME
+661 ALHQRMVEK
-669 EEEERKMIMQRQKLE
+669 EEEEREMLALQRRQHGYSHQAQTPQAQTPQDE
-684 HKQDVSQQEQYHQR
+684 HHRLHQLNKQHQR
-698 QTNRNQ
+698 
-704 LGQHH
+704 
-709 KVEQQYREY
+709 VEQQYRQY
-718 QVIKQQQSQHHL
+718 QLQQQQNQQHL
-730 TEQQRQQHQQHMARL
+730 TEHQRHQHQQHMSRL
-745 QPSVSTPATAAKSKS
+745 NPAAITGKSKS
-760 KKPALVMDFEFLFN
+760 KKPALVMDFEFRFN

-795 RPIVAFMNSNR
+795 RPLVAFMNSNR

-894 TT
+894 SA

>member
-1 MQPHQRTPADKIYSL
+1 MSVSSRVPKSVTPSSQIRIIHASAPARTRL
-16 QQGEPSI
+16 
-23 LQVCMQIVCRCVPSG
+23 
-38 SKSKTTNQIKPAF
+38 
-51 FSTPAYRGAQL
+51 TP
-62 FSSFA
+62 
-67 GAARPT
+67 
-73 KRQLLCRLAPGLW
+73 
-86 VYNNGGVYGGEA
+86 
-98 AVAVN
+98 
-103 QTQQVMM
+103 
-110 HRSGGV
+110 
-116 GCLATAASVGSTP
+116 
-129 RYTGAYSI
+129 
-137 VNRVSARMV
+137 
-146 KGTAK
+146 
-151 IISKQQ
+151 
-157 HGMSMPG
+157 
-164 QATAFHGIPLH
+164 
-175 SLEQHIGRPMQTP
+175 
-188 RSSLASRYH
+188 SSLRLQRSNKTATTR
-197 QYHISPHR
+197 QYSTGHGQ
-205 APSICPTAYVR
+205 
-216 TKRAPPHVSPNAV
+216 PPNS
-229 HVSKRSFASHSGNH
+229 SQS
-243 HLKPLP
+243 
-249 ASAHNALVKY
+249 ALVKY
-259 TPPVGPL
+259 TPPTGPL
-266 NRVDRAKLLAATPT
+266 DIVSRAKLLAAAPT

-321 LGTTTFFSLLLATAN
+321 LGTTTFFSLILATAN

-351 LTASTGVEVKFE
+351 LTASTGVRVKFE
-363 AAIVPNWKDGR
+363 AAIVPNWKDGK
-374 ITLRNVV
+374 ITLRNVI
-381 MSKRAEG
+381 MSKRAEDPAVTQAG
-388 PSTDT
+388 S
-393 STSHKGEDHS
+393 SSGHKGEDHS
-403 GHGHEHDDA
+403 GHGHEHDTN
-412 SDHQGTTSEEI
+412 DHLPSTEEV

-428 MFDLTIDEIDV
+428 MFDLTIDQIDI

-448 GKGLIEDACIKGV
+448 GKGLIEDASIKGV

-466 RTHVWWDPDVEY
+466 RTHVFWDPDVEY

-486 HIPGDFELESLQLD
+486 HVPGDFELELLQLD

-522 QFPCFR
+522 QFPSFR
-528 KQWICYDM
+528 KQWLCYDI

-542 VGMFDGSLFSCYTAQ
+542 VGMFDGCLFSCYTAQ

-569 RRTTRFKI
+569 KKTTRFKI

-599 TVDVTCDVRIPNEP
+599 TVDITCDVRIPNEP

-636 PLPLVFGTGAIGGKE
+636 PLPLVFGTGTIGGKE

-661 ALHQKMME
+661 ALHRKMME
-669 EEEERKMIMQRQKLE
+669 EEEERRQLE
-684 HKQDVSQQEQYHQR
+684 QEQQQMTNELIRQREHQDLHRQNRHQHLTHQR
-698 QTNRNQ
+698 QHYPTS
-704 LGQHH
+704 
-709 KVEQQYREY
+709 
-718 QVIKQQQSQHHL
+718 QQQ
-730 TEQQRQQHQQHMARL
+730 QQHDQLMAKHH
-745 QPSVSTPATAAKSKS
+745 PAPHPAPYRSKS

-878 DYARGNRGF
+878 DYARGSRGNSKKMDKLQELLYGESKPAPRRSTENIHPHRCAKHVEDLMVAITNF
-887 WHYIGTQ
+887 DVQDQFSLVWKCMRSEQG
-894 TT
+894 

>member
-1 MQPHQRTPADKIYSL
+1 
-16 QQGEPSI
+16 
-23 LQVCMQIVCRCVPSG
+23 
-38 SKSKTTNQIKPAF
+38 
-51 FSTPAYRGAQL
+51 
-62 FSSFA
+62 
-67 GAARPT
+67 
-73 KRQLLCRLAPGLW
+73 
-86 VYNNGGVYGGEA
+86 
-98 AVAVN
+98 
-103 QTQQVMM
+103 M
-110 HRSGGV
+110 HRSGSPS
-116 GCLATAASVGSTP
+116 CLATAPNVGSTP
-129 RYTGAYSI
+129 RYTGVYNM

-146 KGTAK
+146 NGTAK

-157 HGMSMPG
+157 HTLSMPG
-164 QATAFHGIPLH
+164 QETVLRGTPLH
-175 SLEQHIGRPMQTP
+175 GMEQHFARPMQSL
-188 RSSLASRYH
+188 RSSFAGYSH
-197 QYHISPHR
+197 QYHTR
-205 APSICPTAYVR
+205 TVPSICPTAHAR
-216 TKRAPPHVSPNAV
+216 TRRAPSHISSNAT
-229 HVSKRSFASHSGNH
+229 HGSRRSVTSHSGNH
-243 HLKPLP
+243 HLKPTL
-249 ASAHNALVKY
+249 ASSHNALVKY

-351 LTASTGVEVKFE
+351 LTASTGVKVKFE

-388 PSTDT
+388 PSMDT
-393 STSHKGEDHS
+393 STGHKGEDHS

-412 SDHQGTTSEEI
+412 SEHHGTTTEEI

-486 HIPGDFELESLQLD
+486 HVPGDFELESLQLD

-569 RRTTRFKI
+569 KRTTRFKI

-669 EEEERKMIMQRQKLE
+669 EEEERRMVMQRQKLD
-684 HKQDVSQQEQYHQR
+684 HPLDVSQDGQHLQHQ
-698 QTNRNQ
+698 TSKDQ
-704 LGQHH
+704 LGRHH
-709 KVEQQYREY
+709 KVERQYREY
-718 QVIKQQQSQHHL
+718 QEIKEQQSQHHL
-730 TEQQRQQHQQHMARL
+730 TEQQRQQHQQHMTRL
-745 QPSVSTPATAAKSKS
+745 QPSAAAHATAASKSKS

-894 TT
+894 TA

>member
-1 MQPHQRTPADKIYSL
+1 MQMSRLA
-16 QQGEPSI
+16 G
-23 LQVCMQIVCRCVPSG
+23 SG
-38 SKSKTTNQIKPAF
+38 
-51 FSTPAYRGAQL
+51 R
-62 FSSFA
+62 SS
-67 GAARPT
+67 

-86 VYNNGGVYGGEA
+86 VYNNGGIYGGEA

-103 QTQQVMM
+103 QTTQQVIMQ
-110 HRSGGV
+110 RAGV
-116 GCLATAASVGSTP
+116 ATLNSASFAGTVP
-129 RYTGAYSI
+129 RARGVHQIMNHLSE
-137 VNRVSARMV
+137 RMV
-146 KGTAK
+146 KGTAQ
-151 IISKQQ
+151 ILSKPQPRTSALQ
-157 HGMSMPG
+157 EAGRQGFGHSGSSQPHHHHHFSSPSSTPLS
-164 QATAFHGIPLH
+164 QTRQYETSNRLAHLNKSTSITPTAPKAAYLSNPIRTKL
-175 SLEQHIGRPMQTP
+175 
-188 RSSLASRYH
+188 
-197 QYHISPHR
+197 
-205 APSICPTAYVR
+205 APSTVR
-216 TKRAPPHVSPNAV
+216 SHAINGSARTYATKS
-229 HVSKRSFASHSGNH
+229 SSSS
-243 HLKPLP
+243 
-249 ASAHNALVKY
+249 ALVKY
-259 TPPVGPL
+259 TPPTGPL
-266 NRVDRAKLLAATPT
+266 DRVGRAKLLSAAPT

-286 IRLKLLLMRQIRPW
+286 IRFKLLLMRQIRPW

-321 LGTTTFFSLLLATAN
+321 LGTTTFFSLVLAAAN

-351 LTASTGVEVKFE
+351 LTASTGVKVKFE

-381 MSKRAEG
+381 MSKRAET
-388 PSTDT
+388 PSGEDP
-393 STSHKGEDHS
+393 SSLLAHKGEDHS
-403 GHGHEHDDA
+403 GHGHEHDDSHNPSA
-412 SDHQGTTSEEI
+412 THEEI

-428 MFDLTIDEIDV
+428 MFDVTIDQIDV

-448 GKGLIEDACIKGV
+448 GKGLIEDASIKGV
-461 RGVID
+461 RGIID
-466 RTHVWWDPDVEY
+466 RTHVWWDPEVEY

-486 HIPGDFELESLQLD
+486 HVPGDFELESLQLE

-516 VSIFSA
+516 VSVFSA

-542 VGMFDGSLFSCYTAQ
+542 VGMFDGCLFSCYTAQ
-557 RENTDSQTDTKW
+557 RENTDTQSDTKW
-569 RRTTRFKI
+569 KRTTRFKI

-588 VEGPFGWIYSG
+588 VEGPFGWIYAG
-599 TVDVTCDVRIPNEP
+599 TVDITCDVKIPNEP
-613 EEDVLRKLVNDIVD
+613 EEDALRKLVNDIVD

-651 IVMYPNRAAA
+651 IVVYPNRAAA
-661 ALHQKMME
+661 ALHQRMVEK
-669 EEEERKMIMQRQKLE
+669 EEEERRQQGHAHRAQTPQDE
-684 HKQDVSQQEQYHQR
+684 HHRLHQLNKQHQ
-698 QTNRNQ
+698 T
-704 LGQHH
+704 
-709 KVEQQYREY
+709 VEQQYRQY
-718 QVIKQQQSQHHL
+718 QLQQQQSQQHL

-745 QPSVSTPATAAKSKS
+745 NPATITGKTKH
-760 KKPALVMDFEFLFN
+760 KKPALVMDFEFRFN

-795 RPIVAFMNSNR
+795 RPLVAFMNSNR

-894 TT
+894 SV

>member
-1 MQPHQRTPADKIYSL
+1 MQATCLAQRSALRPATLGRTLAYNHNNSLQRTRF
-16 QQGEPSI
+16 I
-23 LQVCMQIVCRCVPSG
+23 LVSRANLPCRR
-38 SKSKTTNQIKPAF
+38 
-51 FSTPAYRGAQL
+51 STL
-62 FSSFA
+62 FLSTLA
-67 GAARPT
+67 GASRPT
-73 KRQLLCRLAPGLW
+73 NRQLLCRLAPGLW
-86 VYNNGGVYGGEA
+86 AYNNGGLYGGEA

-110 HRSGGV
+110 HRSGGT
-116 GCLATAASVGSTP
+116 GCLATAATVGSNP
-129 RYTGAYSI
+129 RYTGVYSI

-146 KGTAK
+146 KGTAQ

-157 HGMSMPG
+157 HVTSMAG
-164 QATAFHGIPLH
+164 QTIALHGPPFH
-175 SLEQHIGRPMQTP
+175 SLEQHISRPIQSLRSDFAGRSH
-188 RSSLASRYH
+188 RHHASQHTVPSIGPTAYARTR
-197 QYHISPHR
+197 R
-205 APSICPTAYVR
+205 APSHICSSAAR
-216 TKRAPPHVSPNAV
+216 GL
-229 HVSKRSFASHSGNH
+229 KRSFASHSGQH
-243 HLKPLP
+243 QPKSYPVPSH
-249 ASAHNALVKY
+249 SALVKY

-321 LGTTTFFSLLLATAN
+321 LGTTTFFSLILAAAN

-351 LTASTGVEVKFE
+351 LTASTGVKVKFE

-388 PSTDT
+388 PTT
-393 STSHKGEDHS
+393 GALTGHKGEDHS
-403 GHGHEHDDA
+403 GHGHEHDDT
-412 SDHQGTTSEEI
+412 SDHQGATTEEI

-486 HIPGDFELESLQLD
+486 HIPGDFELESLQLE

-569 RRTTRFKI
+569 KRTTRFKI

-669 EEEERKMIMQRQKLE
+669 EEEERRTVNQRQKLGYQ
-684 HKQDVSQQEQYHQR
+684 QDMTQEGQYHQH
-698 QTNRNQ
+698 QTNRSQ

-709 KVEQQYREY
+709 KIEKQYREY
-718 QVIKQQQSQHHL
+718 QEIKLQQSQHHL
-730 TEQQRQQHQQHMARL
+730 TEQQRQQHQQHMAKL
-745 QPSVSTPATAAKSKS
+745 QPPTTAPATAAKSKS

-894 TT
+894 TV